1 LNGQDSLKRFDL
13 KTVAASSFD
22 WEGQSHTV
30 RQAPSSVF
38 DTWVRQYVEEIE
50 DVNTELWDIFD
61 RWGIIK
67 ALLNE
72 GYLTLTQENG
82 TSMLKGRAEVKSSA
96 TQTELADEHPLPPIV
111 PTGSRDYHVK
121 PAPQAWIDAL
131 EAYPFEPVTPAAGR
145 DYPDL
150 EGE

>member
-1 LNGQDSLKRFDL
+1 
-13 KTVAASSFD
+13 
-22 WEGQSHTV
+22 
-30 RQAPSSVF
+30 
-38 DTWVRQYVEEIE
+38 VEEIE

-96 TQTELADEHPLPPIV
+96 TQTELADEHPHPPIV
-111 PTGSRDYHVK
+111 PTGSR
-121 PAPQAWIDAL
+121 DAL